1 MSRNNHDVSEEKLK
15 ELQRREA
22 LSDSDEYDIQDK
34 TYERAP
40 ITRQYVKDDVI
51 VKGAEF
57 VDDEDDDI
65 VIQPTMPVV
74 EEEIVV
80 VPEFTPLEN
89 KYIKTEKKE
98 ADPIPPE
105 PKPVAVKPYK
115 PKLDSRPDSERD
127 YIDREKA
134 IYDMGGEFEKVKKTK
149 PKKEKKE
156 ISFEWVKPALS
167 IMALI
172 LSVLLAFFL
181 FSYIRGMNAGNDSL
195 NYVQDE
201 YVSFIESTNSLLLYE
216 NNACKEF
223 RNVTEQFIVDVM
235 GKEAY
240 MSKLKEIKQSLLTE
254 VNTYSL
260 KEYSHISVYDMRI
273 LTVEYVKNTTNAID
287 MLLALEDAD
296 VVNVKM
302 AILNN
307 LEDRFNARNVHF
319 NNIVSIIHD
328 TASTYDIESKV
339 NGSIIYLNIQQ

>member
-57 VDDEDDDI
+57 VDDEEDDI
-65 VIQPTMPVV
+65 VIQPTTPPV
-74 EEEIVV
+74 EEDVV
-80 VPEFTPLEN
+80 VIPEFTPLEN
-89 KYIKTEKKE
+89 KYIKTETKK
-98 ADPIPPE
+98 PE
-105 PKPVAVKPYK
+105 PAPKQPKPMTVSPYK
-115 PKLDSRPDSERD
+115 PKLDGHPDSERD
-127 YIDREKA
+127 YIDRENA
-134 IYDMGGEFEKVKKTK
+134 IYDMGSEFEKVKKTK

-156 ISFEWVKPALS
+156 LNFEWVKPALS
-167 IMALI
+167 VMALVI
-172 LSVLLAFFL
+172 SFLIAFFL
-181 FSYIRGMNAGNDSL
+181 FSYIRGMDTNNDNV

-201 YVSFIESTNSLLLYE
+201 YVSFIESTNSVLLYE

-223 RNVTEQFIVDVM
+223 RSVTEQFIVDVM
-235 GKEAY
+235 EKEDY
-240 MSKLKEIKQSLLTE
+240 MSKLKEIKQSLLAE

-260 KEYSHISVYDMRI
+260 KEYSHISVYDIRI

-296 VVNVKM
+296 VVNIKM

-328 TASTYDIESKV
+328 TASTYEIESKV
-339 NGSIIYLNIQQ
+339 NGSIIYLNIQ